1 MKKHLISYITNM
13 ILSDKRLNKK
23 RARIENKRIKQ
34 GLPHTLE
41 VFLAIDDPA
50 SYLLLQVL
58 PELQQRY
65 AVRYAFKIVLEK
77 QSSMFPELAL
87 WRANVLSDNQKL
99 AALYQLTSPTQAIED
114 PELSKLASCQLVAMA
129 DSDDFITH
137 ALVLFHA
144 FWNDDS
150 TTVGS
155 LIEPKVKDNLG
166 ALQKCLRDN
175 QAELAH
181 KGHYLSGIIY
191 YGQEWYWG
199 LERLQY
205 LEQRLNELLIAGA
218 SVKQVS
224 YNKLHQL
231 CLPLAENWQA
241 PNPKQAEPL
250 TIYFSVRSPYS
261 YLGLWRA
268 RKLAEHYQIPLKL
281 KPVLP
286 MLMRN
291 LPVPKQKSMYIAHDT
306 KREAN
311 EYALPFGKIA
321 DPLGAGVERC
331 YALFDYAQSQCKE
344 VEFMCNFTQAVWSQR
359 VWADT
364 DKGLKSIVER
374 SGLDWQQAKQCLT
387 DETWRHWAQANL
399 KELYSLGLWGVPSF
413 KYQNT
418 AVFGQDK
425 LAFIEQQIRQS
436 LV

>member
-286 MLMRN
+286 MFIKKEFRN
-291 LPVPKQKSMYIAHDT
+291 ADIELININQELADT
-306 KREAN
+306 KLKAA
-311 EYALPFGKIA
+311 EYLYVKAESLLSQNNKISA
-321 DPLGAGVERC
+321 
-331 YALFDYAQSQCKE
+331 
-344 VEFMCNFTQAVWSQR
+344 
-359 VWADT
+359 
-364 DKGLKSIVER
+364 R
-374 SGLDWQQAKQCLT
+374 SYNPRAKRAITLIG
-387 DETWRHWAQANL
+387 N
-399 KELYSLGLWGVPSF
+399 
-413 KYQNT
+413 
-418 AVFGQDK
+418 VF
-425 LAFIEQQIRQS
+425 
-436 LV
+436 